1 MMNTNYDVIVIG
13 SGIGGLSFAAV
24 AGARLGKKV
33 LVLEKNATVGGRLHS
48 FQRDGFTLD
57 IGAHVI
63 SRSEKGPLGS
73 VLRTLGKEN
82 DISWKHVRPMTSY
95 HGEIFAFPR
104 GLEGR
109 ISDDQYSR
117 LLSTTKEIVNMDEAG
132 SRELDDVDLRAYLTR
147 KGITDPLT
155 LACFNNIVM
164 VYVCLPY
171 HRASA
176 GEFIRCFREE
186 ARSRASGYPVGGCGV
201 ISKAIADGIAENG
214 GAILTGSEV
223 KEIIV
228 ENCRAA
234 GVRTENAEF
243 RAPVIVSNGDGRR
256 TLIDLLP
263 QGALAEDERSRVRDM
278 TYSYSM
284 LIVRMALKYPVTDQ
298 KLITHI
304 IDMDPECYEEDLLAG
319 RFPEEVPLFMPVPSN
334 FSPECAPL
342 GRQLLTAGAI
352 IPYETPHVDQ
362 LEKIVIETARK
373 ILPGIGDALLWHH
386 VTRPEDLHAAVREN
400 GAIIG
405 LGQSVGQVGKQRLD
419 VETGVPGLY
428 LCGAEAGGTGVG
440 IELAINSSFELLS
453 RLGEKDSSWK
463 GDQGSRAS

>member
-1 MMNTNYDVIVIG
+1 MNYDVIVIG

-33 LVLEKNATVGGRLHS
+33 LILEKNATIGGRLHS

-63 SRSEKGPLGS
+63 SQSEKGPLGS
-73 VLRTLGKEN
+73 VLRTLGKQGH
-82 DISWKHVRPMTSY
+82 ITWKHVRPMTSY
-95 HGEIFAFPR
+95 RGEIFAFPR
-104 GLEGR
+104 GLQGR
-109 ISDDQYSR
+109 ISEDEYSR
-117 LLSTTKEIVNMDEAG
+117 LLNTTSEIVNMDEAA
-132 SRELDDVDLRAYLTR
+132 SRELDDVDLRTYLMR
-147 KGITDPLT
+147 KGISDPLV

-164 VYVCLPY
+164 IYVCVPY

-201 ISKAIADGIAENG
+201 ISSVLAEGIAENG
-214 GAILTGSEV
+214 GLIQTGSRV

-228 ENCRAA
+228 ENGRAV
-234 GVRTENAEF
+234 GVRTENAEY
-243 RAPVIVSNGDGRR
+243 RAPVVVSNADGRR

-263 QGALAEDERSRVRDM
+263 EGLLPEKERSRVREM
-278 TYSYSM
+278 SYSYSM
-284 LIVRMALKYPVTDQ
+284 LIVRMALKHPVTDL

-304 IDMDPECYEEDLLAG
+304 AGLDPEQYEEALLAG

-334 FSPECAPL
+334 FSPECAPY

-352 IPYETPHVDQ
+352 IPYETPDVER
-362 LEKIVIETARK
+362 LEEIIVETAEK
-373 ILPGIGDALLWHH
+373 ILPGLREALLWRH
-386 VTRPEDLHAAVREN
+386 VTTPKDLHAAALEN

-405 LGQSVGQVGKQRLD
+405 LGQSVGQVGKGRPD
-419 VETGVPGLY
+419 VETAVPGLY

-440 IELAINSSFELLS
+440 IELAINSTFDLLA
-453 RLGEKDSSWK
+453 RLGEKDASWK
-463 GDQGSRAS
+463 GGAPI

>member
-1 MMNTNYDVIVIG
+1 MMRYDVIVIG
-13 SGIGGLSFAAV
+13 SGIGGLSFAAS
-24 AGARLGKKV
+24 ASASLGKKV
-33 LVLEKNATVGGRLHS
+33 LMLEKNVSVGGRLYS
-48 FQRDGFTLD
+48 FERDGFTLD

-73 VLRTLGKEN
+73 VLRTLGKQD
-82 DISWKHVRPMTSY
+82 DIQWKHVRPMTSY
-95 HGEIFAFPR
+95 GGEIFAFPK

-117 LLSTTKEIVNMDEAG
+117 LLSTTKEIISMDDPA
-132 SRELDDVDLRAYLTR
+132 SRELDDVDLRTYLVR
-147 KGITDPLT
+147 KGIRDPLA

-164 VYVCLPY
+164 VYVCLPHY
-171 HRASA
+171 RASA

-201 ISKAIADGIAENG
+201 ISKALADGIAENG
-214 GAILTGSEV
+214 GLIRTSSEV

-228 ENCRAA
+228 ENGRAV
-234 GVRTENAEF
+234 GVRTGNTEY
-243 RAPVIVSNGDGRR
+243 RAPVVVSNADGRR

-263 QGALAEDERSRVRDM
+263 EGVLPEKERSRVQGM

-284 LIVRMALKYPVTDQ
+284 LIARMALKCPVTDL

-304 IDMDPECYEEDLLAG
+304 TDLDPERYEEDLLAG

-334 FSPECAPL
+334 FSPECAPE

-352 IPYETPHVDQ
+352 IPYETPDVGR
-362 LEKIVIETARK
+362 LEKIVVKTAEK
-373 ILPGIGDALLWHH
+373 ILPGLKDALLWTH
-386 VTRPEDLHAAVREN
+386 VTTPEDLHISVREN

-405 LGQSVGQVGKQRLD
+405 LGQSVGQVGKRRLD

-428 LCGAEAGGTGVG
+428 LCGAESGGTGVG
-440 IELAINSSFELLS
+440 IELAINSSFELLA
-453 RLGEKDSSWK
+453 RLGERDSSWK
-463 GDQGSRAS
+463 GDQGVCVP